1 MNGLKDDALEL
12 ESTRLL
18 PYSVRKLVFTLN
30 FSEVFNYNFLFL
42 NKILVLDSVM
52 PNHPDSLNLSDRN
65 EISLLS
71 CLQAYM

>member
-42 NKILVLDSVM
+42 NKILVLDGVM
-52 PNHPDSLNLSDRN
+52 PNHPDSFLSDRN

>member
-18 PYSVRKLVFTLN
+18 PYSVRKLDFGLN
-30 FSEVFNYNFLFL
+30 FSEVLNYNFLFL

-52 PNHPDSLNLSDRN
+52 PNHPDSFLSDRN

>member
-42 NKILVLDSVM
+42 NKILVLDGVM